1 MNTERSFIIE
11 VVQAF
16 LDGGFESEEKDAQ
29 MLEKLHE
36 LLPDPEFER
45 FLFWGPE
52 GPEHP
57 EYESFSAE
65 QIVDKAMAYKPI
77 IL

>member
-1 MNTERSFIIE
+1 MNTERTLIIDS
-11 VVQAF
+11 VQAF

-29 MLEKLHE
+29 MLEKLHD

-45 FLFWGPE
+45 FLFWGPG

-57 EYESFSAE
+57 EYESLSAE
-65 QIVDKAMAYKPI
+65 QIVDRAMAYTPI
-77 IL
+77 SL